1 MGTKQEIIGSLG
13 EKQLL
18 LPGLVQSGLAA
29 NDRVKYY
36 FTLLQLA
43 REQCEQPAP
52 NPPDLQREREASGVA
67 DTEFDGVI
75 AASRGL
81 PGGRC
86 RIPGAAALLG
96 RVLDCLKGMLAPV
109 ELAQELGLESGADEY
124 RKRLA
129 AVTKLARGVRR
140 DLVPAGLI
148 AALTSGERKRG
159 DTAHLLVMDLHKAL
173 NRLQG
178 ELSRESVDGARVY
191 GLRAQDK
198 ELVRAFMRGLN
209 STQALKLD
217 HPGLGTTATAERQA
231 AGAAERHRHDRCA
244 CAGGARRRTGGHRH
258 LFRRAPGAAAVLP
271 EPVRKVRGA
280 MGGNPLAPRK
290 RAERGRHL
298 SFVHRRATRRATAS
312 SWRSTWPSSVRAWC
326 S

>member
-43 REQCEQPAP
+43 REQCEQPAA

-67 DTEFDGVI
+67 DTELDGVI

-86 RIPGAAALLG
+86 RIPGAGALLG

-109 ELAQELGLESGADEY
+109 ELAQELGLESGAEAY

-129 AVTKLARGVRR
+129 AVAKLARGARKDV
-140 DLVPAGLI
+140 VPAALI

-173 NRLQG
+173 NRLQAV
-178 ELSRESVDGARVY
+178 LSRESVDGARVY
-191 GLRAQDK
+191 GLRARGK
-198 ELVRAFMRGLN
+198 GTGARLHARPELDPGA
-209 STQALKLD
+209 QARPSG
-217 HPGLGTTATAERQA
+217 PGHHGHAERRH
-231 AGAAERHRHDRCA
+231 AGAAERHRHHRRA
-244 CAGGARRRTGGHRH
+244 CAGGARRRSGCDAH

-271 EPVRKVRGA
+271 KPVRKIRGR
-280 MGGNPLAPRK
+280 MGGNPLAP
-290 RAERGRHL
+290 
-298 SFVHRRATRRATAS
+298 
-312 SWRSTWPSSVRAWC
+312 
-326 S
+326 